1 MEDLPQDTP
10 KEIGT
15 RYKIDKEIGKGAY
28 GIVYESTDR
37 TTGGKY
43 TDYIYSFHRVAIKVI
58 ENVFQTRTD
67 AKRTLREISILRQCN
82 HRNICK
88 IRYKYII

>member
-28 GIVYESTDR
+28 GIVYEATDR
-37 TTGGKY
+37 TNGGKY
-43 TDYIYSFHRVAIKVI
+43 IRIYKQSG
-58 ENVFQTRTD
+58 
-67 AKRTLREISILRQCN
+67 
-82 HRNICK
+82 
-88 IRYKYII
+88 Y